1 AGGASAH
8 GGQSNPAG
16 NQANGQGG
24 QANAQTPAPAGQTAM
39 TGPTA
44 ADILAALQ
52 AATPPGVSAG
62 GQPAGAAALPGG
74 GPDFLALVEGHM
86 AAKACSRGEAMREM
100 QAKYPEAHKSYIL
113 GLQKGGAA

>member
-1 AGGASAH
+1 AGAANAH
-8 GGQSNPAG
+8 GGQGNPAG

-24 QANAQTPAPAGQTAM
+24 QANAQTPAPVAPV

-62 GQPAGAAALPGG
+62 GPPAGAAALPGG

-100 QAKYPEAHKSYIL
+100 QANHPEAHKAYIL